1 MKPGD
6 IVRFTSGSP
15 EVLYVVLKGPYE
27 HSELSAF
34 RVTEVS
40 VVYDIYSA
48 GGGVFAAVKR
58 ELLEIVKRC

>member
-15 EVLYVVLKGPYE
+15 EVLYVVIKGPYE
-27 HSELSAF
+27 HSELSPF
-34 RVTEVS
+34 HVTELS
-40 VVYDIYSA
+40 VVYDVYSA
-48 GGGVFAAVKR
+48 GGGVFTAVKR

>member
-6 IVRFTSGSP
+6 IVRFSAGSS
-15 EVLYVVLKGPYE
+15 EIFYVILKGPYE
-27 HSELSAF
+27 HSELSPF

-40 VVYDIYSA
+40 IVYDIYSA
-48 GGGVFAAVKR
+48 DGGVFTAVKR

>member
-6 IVRFTSGSP
+6 VVRFIAGSP

-27 HSELSAF
+27 HSELSQF
-34 RVTEVS
+34 RITEVS
-40 VVYDIYSA
+40 VVYDVYSA
-48 GGGVFAAVKR
+48 GGGVFTAVKR